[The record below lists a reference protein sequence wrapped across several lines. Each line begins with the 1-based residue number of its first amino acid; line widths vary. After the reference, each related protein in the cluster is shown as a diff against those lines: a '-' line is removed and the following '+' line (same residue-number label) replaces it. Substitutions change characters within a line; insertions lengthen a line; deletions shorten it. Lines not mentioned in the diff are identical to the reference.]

1 MVMGGCADKAG
12 ETYDVEKSKKKQ
24 KPQVWIVPTGCSDCL
39 ALGLRPQTLTILN

>member
-24 KPQVWIVPTGCSDCL
+24 KPQVWIVPL
-39 ALGLRPQTLTILN
+39 AARTVWHWVLRPQTLTMLN